1 MKNNNTFWL
10 CILIANMWFI
20 ASQFSDNSS
29 LLISGFLWLALSGV
43 LFFSSMYL
51 NNTEFKLGILKRE
64 VEHKKWEVEQ
74 RNLEV
79 IIGLLEKIAKG
90 KEPSKKK

>member
-1 MKNNNTFWL
+1 MENNNTFWL
-10 CILIANMWFI
+10 SILIANMWFI

-79 IIGLLEKIAKG
+79 IIGLLEKIARG
-90 KEPSKKK
+90 KDPSKKK